1 MGEDNSISHAFTL
14 ARVTPNLRASAA
26 CESPMFSRSL
36 LMLSE
41 IKLSLPSNDN
51 FTMRQVIYNYLYVY
65 RFIDNVQKELYN
77 EDRFYAEI
85 QKKESEVLV
94 MDSPTSKSRNKVL
107 ILIVGLLIVAVVA
120 AYGVISS
127 GVLEE
132 KN

>member
-51 FTMRQVIYNYLYVY
+51 FTMRQVIYNYLYMY
-65 RFIDNVQKELYN
+65 RFIDNEQKELYN

-85 QKKESEVLV
+85 QKK
-94 MDSPTSKSRNKVL
+94 KVKCWL
-107 ILIVGLLIVAVVA
+107 WILPRAKVEIRCLF
-120 AYGVISS
+120 
-127 GVLEE
+127 
-132 KN
+132 